1 MRQIKDF
8 LNFSLA
14 LAENTIMKRT
24 MQYVILILIIL
35 GLQFSFFTNFRQLE
49 KGSDFDKRA
58 IAALSKQNKML
69 QAQVDS
75 FQQPVSRSLASVSSN
90 PQISSKNIDMG
101 EFYFSQYEY
110 YSTKENLKEAL
121 NSLEKVKEKSL
132 DPVLVP
138 KSVYSKIKLKCNKQ
152 LLPECVDEIDFLVQQ
167 YPESEWTGASM
178 QWLAQNYQ
186 KMNRAK
192 EAQTLRSIVDKEFS
206 KKWKKL

>member
-1 MRQIKDF
+1 MRQVKDF
-8 LNFSLA
+8 LNFGLA

-49 KGSDFDKRA
+49 KGSDFDKRT

-69 QAQVDS
+69 QAQVES
-75 FQQPVSRSLASVSSN
+75 FQQPVSRSLASVN
-90 PQISSKNIDMG
+90 PNSALAAKNIDMG
-101 EFYFSQYEY
+101 EFYFSQFEY
-110 YSTKENLKEAL
+110 YSTKDNLKEAL
-121 NSLEKVKEKSL
+121 SSLDKVKEKSL

-138 KSVYSKIKLKCNKQ
+138 KSVFSKIKLKCNKQ

-186 KMNRAK
+186 KMNRQK
-192 EAQTLRSIVDKEFS
+192 EAQILRSIVDKEFS

>member
-1 MRQIKDF
+1 MRQTKDF
-8 LNFSLA
+8 LNFGLA

-49 KGSDFDKRA
+49 KGSDFDKRT

-75 FQQPVSRSLASVSSN
+75 FQQPASRSLASIQ
-90 PQISSKNIDMG
+90 PALQMSSKNIDMG

-110 YSTKENLKEAL
+110 YSNQENLKEAL